1 MMQSRALPALTVRQQ
16 HVLDAIRGYIQ
27 AHGYPP
33 TVREIAQA
41 IGVSAPAT
49 VAQHLDALE
58 RKGYLT
64 RGYAGLGGRKRSS
77 RTLRL
82 LENESTRGGLGR

>member
-1 MMQSRALPALTVRQQ
+1 VIPLPLRQQ
-16 HVLDAIRGYIQ
+16 QVLDAIKGYIQ
-27 AHGYPP
+27 AYGYPP
-33 TVREIAQA
+33 TVREIARM

-64 RGYAGLGGRKRSS
+64 RGYSGLGGRKRSA

-82 LENESTRGGLGR
+82 LGNESAPRGGTP